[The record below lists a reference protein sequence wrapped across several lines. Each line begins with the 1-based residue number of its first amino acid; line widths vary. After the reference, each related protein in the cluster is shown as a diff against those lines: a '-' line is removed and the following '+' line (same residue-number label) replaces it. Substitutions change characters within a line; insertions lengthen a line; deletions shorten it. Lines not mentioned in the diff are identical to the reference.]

1 MEYPTVLYILA
12 VIAIS
17 LIWRNIF
24 LASPLSHFPGP
35 LLAKWTR
42 FYRFYYDVV
51 VGGGWLSQL
60 EHLHEVYG
68 PVVRVGPKELHFAD
82 PAAYADIYSSPA
94 KLPKD
99 LELYKAF
106 RFGPQPNL
114 FTEDDP
120 KTHAVIKSRLVSFF
134 SRQAILKLEHVIQE
148 QIDKLILQL
157 VKNHKD
163 APAGMRSAFHSV
175 TLDIVSQ
182 YVFRTNPDT
191 TTYPSFEHPALRD
204 LDEKVSTKWIF
215 KHFPILVQVTNS
227 LPTWFASLVVPGFAP
242 QLATL
247 ELVSKLVDDALEKT
261 QAEDPAEYDSEDRNM
276 FHTIIR
282 HARKKDQPRH
292 QVTREY
298 LICEGLDFRIAGVET
313 VSIACYVG
321 ARCLIRDD
329 RVRGKLTA
337 ELDKAW
343 PDRDALMPLER
354 LEKLPYLTAV
364 IKESL
369 RLSHGV
375 VTPMTRIVPDSGAT
389 ITGHSVPP
397 GTVVSTGNTFV
408 HLNADIFP
416 EPNQFHPE
424 RWTEA
429 KDHSLDKYLVTF
441 GKGPRSCL
449 AINLGWSELYLILGN
464 VFRKLELKS
473 DINLRPELKFK
484 EFLGPVW
491 EGDPLSATVT
501 ERQS

>member
-82 PAAYADIYSSPA
+82 PSAYADIYSSPA

-99 LELYKAF
+99 LELYKVF
-106 RFGPQPNL
+106 RFGLPPNL

-120 KTHAVIKSRLVSFF
+120 KAHAVIKSRLVSFF

-148 QIDKLILQL
+148 QIDRLISQL
-157 VKNHKD
+157 IKNHKNT
-163 APAGMRSAFHSV
+163 PANMHSAFRSV
-175 TLDIVSQ
+175 TLDIITQ

-204 LDEKVSTKWIF
+204 LDERISTKWIF
-215 KHFPILVQVTNS
+215 KHFPILVQVTNG
-227 LPTWFASLVVPGFAP
+227 LPTWLASLVVPGSAP

-247 ELVSKLVDDALEKT
+247 ELVSKLVDDALEQT
-261 QAEDPAEYDSEDRNM
+261 QAGGPAEYDSKDRNV
-276 FHTIIR
+276 FYTIIR
-282 HARKKDQPRH
+282 NAREKDQLEH

-298 LICEGLDFRIAGVET
+298 LICEGLDFRIAGTET
-313 VSIACYVG
+313 VSNACYVG

-329 RVRGKLTA
+329 EVRGKLTA

-369 RLSHGV
+369 RLSHGA

-389 ITGHSVPP
+389 IIGHSVPP

-473 DINLRPELKFK
+473 VSDLGSGLRFR
-484 EFLGPVW
+484 EFFEAIW
-491 EGDPLSATVT
+491 EGDPLSVTVT